1 MRVES
6 QPVSTRSAEVK
17 TGRKISGAFHC
28 ESVSEAIDRAVRS
41 LLDLQ
46 SLEGYW
52 VGELEAD
59 TTLESDYILYQLWM
73 HPPDGDGKWRPQ
85 ADRVAEAA
93 RYIRERQ
100 TPSGGWNI
108 YLGGPDEI
116 SASVKAYC
124 ALKLA
129 GDEADAP
136 HMQAAR
142 RRILDL
148 GGIERANSFT
158 RIYLSFFGLW
168 PREQVPTIPPELIL
182 LSSSAYF
189 NIYEMSS
196 WSRAILVPLSIVC
209 AHRPQKP
216 VPAGFNL
223 DELRSGSV
231 PAKQRGWSYATA
243 FWKLDGLLKLWE
255 RSGFLPHRPRAI
267 RAAARWMI
275 ERMETS
281 DGLATIYP
289 SMLNSIFALT
299 ELGYRADHPVLARAI
314 RQFEALAIREHGTL
328 RMQPCVSPVW
338 DTAIAA
344 FALGLA
350 AGEDHP
356 VQAALGQAADWLLSK
371 EVRRAGD
378 WAVKNRGVEP
388 GGWYFEFANE
398 FYPDVDD
405 TAMVLLALNY
415 CRASHLPA
423 QRVSERRA
431 TDWMLSMQGKDG
443 GWAAFDKDNN
453 RWILTQVPFA
463 DHNAMLDPSCADITG
478 RVIEA
483 LSGSSLAGRDH
494 PAVQR
499 GVQYLKRTQE
509 PDGSWSGR
517 WGVNYIYG
525 TCFALRGLRAAGV
538 HPREACL
545 VQAAE
550 WIRSFQNPDG
560 GWGETCG
567 SYDDADLK
575 GTGPSTASQTA
586 WALLGLFASGD
597 YSSGSVQR
605 GVEYLLQGQDARG
618 RWEDVFCTGT
628 GFPRVFYLKYHLY
641 AQYFPLMALAEY
653 VHQSAQDYA

>member
-1 MRVES
+1 
-6 QPVSTRSAEVK
+6 
-17 TGRKISGAFHC
+17 
-28 ESVSEAIDRAVRS
+28 
-41 LLDLQ
+41 
-46 SLEGYW
+46 
-52 VGELEAD
+52 
-59 TTLESDYILYQLWM
+59 
-73 HPPDGDGKWRPQ
+73 
-85 ADRVAEAA
+85 
-93 RYIRERQ
+93 
-100 TPSGGWNI
+100 
-108 YLGGPDEI
+108 
-116 SASVKAYC
+116 
-124 ALKLA
+124 
-129 GDEADAP
+129 
-136 HMQAAR
+136 
-142 RRILDL
+142 
-148 GGIERANSFT
+148 
-158 RIYLSFFGLW
+158 
-168 PREQVPTIPPELIL
+168 
-182 LSSSAYF
+182 
-189 NIYEMSS
+189 
-196 WSRAILVPLSIVC
+196 VC

-231 PAKQRGWSYATA
+231 PAKQQGWSYATA

-267 RAAARWMI
+267 RAAASWMI

-299 ELGYRADHPVLARAI
+299 ELGYAADHPVLARAI

-371 EVRRAGD
+371 EVRRTGD

-405 TAMVLLALNY
+405 TAMVLLALAR
-415 CRASHLPA
+415 CRASNAPA
-423 QRVSERRA
+423 QLASERRA

-494 PAVQR
+494 PAVRR
-499 GVQYLKRTQE
+499 GVDYLKRTQE
-509 PDGSWSGR
+509 PDGSWPGR

-550 WIRSFQNPDG
+550 WIRSFQNADG

-575 GTGPSTASQTA
+575 GAGPSTASQTA

-641 AQYFPLMALAEY
+641 AQYFPLMALAEF
-653 VHQSAQDYA
+653 VQQSAQDYA